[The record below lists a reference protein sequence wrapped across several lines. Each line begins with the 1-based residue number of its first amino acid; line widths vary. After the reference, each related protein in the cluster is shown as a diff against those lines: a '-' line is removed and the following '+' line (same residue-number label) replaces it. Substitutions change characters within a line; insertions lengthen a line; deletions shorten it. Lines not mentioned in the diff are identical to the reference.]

1 MDYFALVFI
10 FYVLLSPF
18 CLSSFLYPELY
29 VLGDSSWISKRPF
42 IQTKQLCVLNHTK
55 TKGKAETLKLV

>member
-10 FYVLLSPF
+10 FDVLLSPF

-29 VLGDSSWISKRPF
+29 VLGDSSWIS
-42 IQTKQLCVLNHTK
+42 
-55 TKGKAETLKLV
+55 